1 MIQSHFVFKSEQI
14 PLLLPEVAGVRLIGK
29 DYAVE
34 LKVWKEKCSHLLLP
48 LNRQLLAIEMSHL
61 NLVCI
66 YHFQT
71 PFSLLSL
78 KKL

>member
-14 PLLLPEVAGVRLIGK
+14 PLLPEVAGVRLIGK
-29 DYAVE
+29 DYVVE
-34 LKVWKEKCSHLLLP
+34 LEAGKEKRSHLLP
-48 LNRQLLAIEMSHL
+48 LNRQLLAVGMSCL

-66 YHFQT
+66 YHFQP

>member
-1 MIQSHFVFKSEQI
+1 MSQSHFVFKSEQI
-14 PLLLPEVAGVRLIGK
+14 PLLPEVAGVRLIGK
-29 DYAVE
+29 DYVVE
-34 LKVWKEKCSHLLLP
+34 LEAGEEKRSHLLLP
-48 LNRQLLAIEMSHL
+48 LNRQLLAVGMSRL

-66 YHFQT
+66 YHFQP